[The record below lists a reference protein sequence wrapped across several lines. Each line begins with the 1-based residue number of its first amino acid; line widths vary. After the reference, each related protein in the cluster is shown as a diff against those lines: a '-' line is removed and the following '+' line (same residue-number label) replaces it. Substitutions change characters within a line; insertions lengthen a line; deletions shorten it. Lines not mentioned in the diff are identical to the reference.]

1 MPLPIEEYALI
12 GNCRTAALLGGA
24 VHGRWLIAPVE
35 IGHLH
40 YDGGG
45 NVKHLRKL
53 PSDTRRGDKAIAF
66 TGGFR
71 LWERNSRRSS
81 R

>member
-12 GNCRTAALLGGA
+12 GNSRTAALLGGA
-24 VHGRWLIAPVE
+24 VRGRWLIAPVE

-40 YDGGG
+40 YAGG

-53 PSDTRRGDKAIAF
+53 PSDTRRCDKAIAF

-71 LWERNSRRSS
+71 LWERSSRRSS